1 MSITSAATALN
12 NAAVFLTTNNHGGKG
27 EDVGGDITKIFG
39 NAKDM
44 TQTIG
49 GGFLMFIGA
58 VGVLVGVY
66 FLIANFLTSNP
77 QNKKPWPVV
86 GALIVIGGGL
96 MFGASKLMFSV
107 ASTGKRTLDQLVE
120 GTDGANAGFAFLA
133 DNAHLL
139 SGVFF

>member
-1 MSITSAATALN
+1 MSIASAATTLT
-12 NAAVFLTTNNHGGKG
+12 NAAVFLSGTHGGKG
-27 EDVGGDITKIFG
+27 QKVDGDITKIFG

-58 VGVLVGVY
+58 IGVLVGVY

-96 MFGASKLMFSV
+96 MFGASQLMFSV
-107 ASTGKRTLDQLVE
+107 ASTGKKTLDQLVE
-120 GTDGANAGFAFLA
+120 GTDGAKGGVALLA